1 MAAREELAGPSTTSL
16 GLLLFCLPAKELEPC
31 ADHPVVWASVL
42 VCHLQAE
49 DVIVESTEDTEFLK
63 KGAVHTVD
71 TARPF
76 WLCVCVCVSSH
87 LFCLLSEQETGRMKP
102 MTRPC

>member
-1 MAAREELAGPSTTSL
+1 MTAREELAGPSTTSL

-49 DVIVESTEDTEFLK
+49 DVSVESTEDTEFLK

-76 WLCVCVCVSSH
+76 WLCVCVCVCVCVCIITSVLPSV
-87 LFCLLSEQETGRMKP
+87 
-102 MTRPC
+102 